1 MKKIKVFYKNVFY
14 AIKYIYKIDKSYIFL
29 EFLNVILT
37 AFSSIFSVYS
47 LKVLLDVF
55 VQKKINVLT
64 IMLFI
69 IFTISIIVDYLQN
82 KIEKQSIE
90 LKKIIMSERTN
101 FDLYNSILNKNVL
114 IFEDK
119 EYYDKIYLNMT
130 QGLSN
135 ILSLQNNLGKL
146 LTQILS
152 IIGIGS
158 IVIQY
163 DFRIIVLVLI
173 VVLFSVILNFYQA
186 KLDFKKN
193 IDSIYPSRI
202 FDYTTRTVYLKQY
215 SKELRKFK
223 IFEVIKAMYKKS
235 VDDIYHINEKYAKK
249 SIQVTM
255 MQDILEFIL
264 QFCTIIILFFKYI
277 VNEILIS
284 DFLVLYN
291 STMDLCLYIKSI
303 FNIIPDFY
311 QNSLYISEFKEI
323 IESKKSES
331 DNDCL
336 NNYPFLL
343 DSLKLENIS
352 FSFKS
357 RRIIDNFNYEFQ
369 NNKIYL
375 IQGKNGAG
383 KSTLLNIICGLYK
396 TACGDIYINGVIKA
410 EQKWLKENVNI
421 MFQDGQL
428 YALPLIYNII
438 MRPIQ
443 NKDADEKLVWDLLDK
458 VGIASKIQKLPLTIY
473 TPISNELDDY
483 GTSFSGG
490 EMQKILLARSL
501 ANTKLINIYDEVS
514 NAMDVESKKD
524 AVKLIRKYNKN
535 TITIVVSHDNE
546 WNDYVDQIV
555 KLMRNLKTDYKDYQM
570 KS

>member
-55 VQKKINVLT
+55 LQKKINVLT

-135 ILSLQNNLGKL
+135 ILSLQNNLSKL

-264 QFCTIIILFFKYI
+264 QFCTIIILFLKYI

-303 FNIIPDFY
+303 FNIIPNFY

-352 FSFKS
+352 FSFKN

-410 EQKWLKENVNI
+410 EQKWLKENVNV

-490 EMQKILLARSL
+490 ETQKILLARSL

-514 NAMDVESKKD
+514 NALDVESKKD

-555 KLMRNLKTDYKDYQM
+555 KL
-570 KS
+570 

>member
-55 VQKKINVLT
+55 LQKKINVLT

-223 IFEVIKAMYKKS
+223 IFEVIKATYKKS

-396 TACGDIYINGVIKA
+396 TACGDIYINDVIKA

-555 KLMRNLKTDYKDYQM
+555 KL
-570 KS
+570 

>member
-55 VQKKINVLT
+55 LQKKINVLT

-514 NAMDVESKKD
+514 NAMDVESKKN

-555 KLMRNLKTDYKDYQM
+555 KL
-570 KS
+570 

>member
-55 VQKKINVLT
+55 LQKKINVLT

-114 IFEDK
+114 IFENK

-223 IFEVIKAMYKKS
+223 IFEVIKATYKKS

-490 EMQKILLARSL
+490 ETQKILLARSL

-514 NAMDVESKKD
+514 NALDVESKKD

-555 KLMRNLKTDYKDYQM
+555 KL
-570 KS
+570 

>member
-55 VQKKINVLT
+55 LQKKINLLT

-323 IESKKSES
+323 IESRKSLS
-331 DNDCL
+331 DNNCL

-352 FSFKS
+352 FSFKN

-396 TACGDIYINGVIKA
+396 TACGDIYVNGVIKA

-555 KLMRNLKTDYKDYQM
+555 KL
-570 KS
+570 

>member
-64 IMLFI
+64 ITLFI
-69 IFTISIIVDYLQN
+69 IFIISIVVDYLQN

-473 TPISNELDDY
+473 TPISNELDDH

-490 EMQKILLARSL
+490 EIQKILLARSL

-555 KLMRNLKTDYKDYQM
+555 KL
-570 KS
+570 

>member
-193 IDSIYPSRI
+193 IDSIYPLRI

-555 KLMRNLKTDYKDYQM
+555 KL
-570 KS
+570 

>member
-55 VQKKINVLT
+55 LQKKINVLT

-163 DFRIIVLVLI
+163 DFRIIVLVFI

-555 KLMRNLKTDYKDYQM
+555 KL
-570 KS
+570 

>member
-55 VQKKINVLT
+55 LQKKINVLT

-223 IFEVIKAMYKKS
+223 IFEVIKATYKKS
-235 VDDIYHINEKYAKK
+235 VDDIYHINEKYTKK

-555 KLMRNLKTDYKDYQM
+555 KL
-570 KS
+570 

>member
-29 EFLNVILT
+29 KFLNVILT

-64 IMLFI
+64 ITLFI

-173 VVLFSVILNFYQA
+173 VVLFSVMLNFYQA

-352 FSFKS
+352 FSFKN

-410 EQKWLKENVNI
+410 EQKWLKENVNV

-490 EMQKILLARSL
+490 ETQKILLARSL

-514 NAMDVESKKD
+514 NALDVESKKD

-555 KLMRNLKTDYKDYQM
+555 KL
-570 KS
+570 

>member
-163 DFRIIVLVLI
+163 DFRIIILVLI
-173 VVLFSVILNFYQA
+173 VVLFSVMLNFYQA

-352 FSFKS
+352 FSFKN

-555 KLMRNLKTDYKDYQM
+555 KL
-570 KS
+570 

>member
-14 AIKYIYKIDKSYIFL
+14 AIKYIYRIDKSYIFL

-55 VQKKINVLT
+55 LQKKINVLT

-173 VVLFSVILNFYQA
+173 VVLFSVMLNFYQA

-458 VGIASKIQKLPLTIY
+458 VGIASNIQKLPLTIY

-555 KLMRNLKTDYKDYQM
+555 KL
-570 KS
+570 

>member
-1 MKKIKVFYKNVFY
+1 MKKIKVFCKNVFY

-90 LKKIIMSERTN
+90 LKNIIMSERTN
-101 FDLYNSILNKNVL
+101 FDLYNSVLNKNVL

-291 STMDLCLYIKSI
+291 STMDLCIYIKSI

-311 QNSLYISEFKEI
+311 QNSLCISEFKEI

-555 KLMRNLKTDYKDYQM
+555 KL
-570 KS
+570 

>member
-55 VQKKINVLT
+55 LQKKINVLT

-352 FSFKS
+352 FSFKN

-396 TACGDIYINGVIKA
+396 TACGDIYVNGVIKA

-490 EMQKILLARSL
+490 EIQKILLARSL

-555 KLMRNLKTDYKDYQM
+555 KL
-570 KS
+570 

>member
-163 DFRIIVLVLI
+163 DFRIIILVLI
-173 VVLFSVILNFYQA
+173 VVLFSVMLNFYQA

-202 FDYTTRTVYLKQY
+202 FDYATRTVYLKQY

-555 KLMRNLKTDYKDYQM
+555 KL
-570 KS
+570 

>member
-47 LKVLLDVF
+47 LKALLDVF
-55 VQKKINVLT
+55 LQKKINVLT

-69 IFTISIIVDYLQN
+69 IFTISIIVYYLQN

-458 VGIASKIQKLPLTIY
+458 IGIASKIQKLPLTIY

-555 KLMRNLKTDYKDYQM
+555 KL
-570 KS
+570 

>member
-55 VQKKINVLT
+55 LQKKINVLT

-311 QNSLYISEFKEI
+311 QNYLYISEFKEI

-352 FSFKS
+352 FSFKN

-410 EQKWLKENVNI
+410 EQKWLKENVNV

-490 EMQKILLARSL
+490 ETQKILLARSL

-514 NAMDVESKKD
+514 NALDVESKKD

-555 KLMRNLKTDYKDYQM
+555 KL
-570 KS
+570 

>member
-1 MKKIKVFYKNVFY
+1 MDGIYMKKIKVFYKNVFY

-524 AVKLIRKYNKN
+524 AVKLIRKYYKN

-555 KLMRNLKTDYKDYQM
+555 KL
-570 KS
+570 

>member
-1 MKKIKVFYKNVFY
+1 MNNCLLDWIEWMEYMKKIKVFYKNVFY

-55 VQKKINVLT
+55 LQKKINVLT

-223 IFEVIKAMYKKS
+223 IFEVIKATYKKS

-555 KLMRNLKTDYKDYQM
+555 KL
-570 KS
+570 

>member
-55 VQKKINVLT
+55 LQKKINVLT

-264 QFCTIIILFFKYI
+264 QFCTIIILFLKYI

-352 FSFKS
+352 FSFKN

-410 EQKWLKENVNI
+410 EQKWLKENVNV

-490 EMQKILLARSL
+490 ETQKILLARSL

-514 NAMDVESKKD
+514 NALDVESKKD

-555 KLMRNLKTDYKDYQM
+555 KL
-570 KS
+570 

>member
-555 KLMRNLKTDYKDYQM
+555 KL
-570 KS
+570 

>member
-29 EFLNVILT
+29 EFLNIILT

-173 VVLFSVILNFYQA
+173 VVLFSVMLNFYQA

-235 VDDIYHINEKYAKK
+235 VDNIYHINEKYAKK

-352 FSFKS
+352 FSFKN

-410 EQKWLKENVNI
+410 EQKWLKENVNV

-490 EMQKILLARSL
+490 ETQKILLARSL

-514 NAMDVESKKD
+514 NALDVESKKD

-555 KLMRNLKTDYKDYQM
+555 KL
-570 KS
+570 

>member
-375 IQGKNGAG
+375 IQGKYGAG

-555 KLMRNLKTDYKDYQM
+555 KL
-570 KS
+570 

>member
-55 VQKKINVLT
+55 LQKKINVLT

-311 QNSLYISEFKEI
+311 KNSLYISEFKEI

-501 ANTKLINIYDEVS
+501 ANTKLIKIYDEVS

-555 KLMRNLKTDYKDYQM
+555 KL
-570 KS
+570 

>member
-514 NAMDVESKKD
+514 NAMDVESKTD

-555 KLMRNLKTDYKDYQM
+555 KL
-570 KS
+570 

>member
-55 VQKKINVLT
+55 LQKKINVLT

-291 STMDLCLYIKSI
+291 STVDLCLYIKSI

-352 FSFKS
+352 FSFKN

-410 EQKWLKENVNI
+410 EQKWLKENVNV

-443 NKDADEKLVWDLLDK
+443 NKAADEKLVWDLLDK

-490 EMQKILLARSL
+490 ETQKILLARSL

-514 NAMDVESKKD
+514 NALDVESKKD

-555 KLMRNLKTDYKDYQM
+555 KL
-570 KS
+570 

>member
-55 VQKKINVLT
+55 LQKKINVLT

-69 IFTISIIVDYLQN
+69 IFTIYIIVDYLQN

-114 IFEDK
+114 IFENK

-223 IFEVIKAMYKKS
+223 IFEVIKATYKKS

-535 TITIVVSHDNE
+535 AITIVVSHDNE

-555 KLMRNLKTDYKDYQM
+555 KL
-570 KS
+570 

>member
-410 EQKWLKENVNI
+410 EQKWLKENVSI

-555 KLMRNLKTDYKDYQM
+555 KL
-570 KS
+570 

>member
-173 VVLFSVILNFYQA
+173 VVLFSVMLNFYQA

-410 EQKWLKENVNI
+410 EQKWLKENVNV

-490 EMQKILLARSL
+490 ETQKILLARSL

-514 NAMDVESKKD
+514 NALDVESKKD

-555 KLMRNLKTDYKDYQM
+555 KL
-570 KS
+570 

>member
-55 VQKKINVLT
+55 LQKKINVLT

-352 FSFKS
+352 FSFKN

-410 EQKWLKENVNI
+410 EQKWLKENVNV
-421 MFQDGQL
+421 MFQDSQL

-443 NKDADEKLVWDLLDK
+443 NKAADEKLVWDLLDK

-490 EMQKILLARSL
+490 ETQKILLARSL

-514 NAMDVESKKD
+514 NALDVESKKD

-555 KLMRNLKTDYKDYQM
+555 KL
-570 KS
+570 

>member
-173 VVLFSVILNFYQA
+173 VVLFSVMLNFYQA

-202 FDYTTRTVYLKQY
+202 FDYTTRTVYLQQY

-555 KLMRNLKTDYKDYQM
+555 KL
-570 KS
+570 

>member
-55 VQKKINVLT
+55 LQKKINVLT

-69 IFTISIIVDYLQN
+69 IFTISIIVDYLLN

-114 IFEDK
+114 IFENK

-223 IFEVIKAMYKKS
+223 IFEVIKATYKKS

-375 IQGKNGAG
+375 IQGKNGVG

-555 KLMRNLKTDYKDYQM
+555 KL
-570 KS
+570 

>member
-55 VQKKINVLT
+55 LQKKINVLT

-223 IFEVIKAMYKKS
+223 IFEVIKSMYKKS

-311 QNSLYISEFKEI
+311 KNSLYISEFKEI

-555 KLMRNLKTDYKDYQM
+555 KL
-570 KS
+570 

>member
-323 IESKKSES
+323 VESKKSES

-555 KLMRNLKTDYKDYQM
+555 KL
-570 KS
+570 

>member
-1 MKKIKVFYKNVFY
+1 M
-14 AIKYIYKIDKSYIFL
+14 
-29 EFLNVILT
+29 
-37 AFSSIFSVYS
+37 
-47 LKVLLDVF
+47 
-55 VQKKINVLT
+55 
-64 IMLFI
+64 FI
-69 IFTISIIVDYLQN
+69 IFIISIVVDYLQN

-323 IESKKSES
+323 IESKKTLS

-352 FSFKS
+352 FSFKNRS
-357 RRIIDNFNYEFQ
+357 IIDNFNYEFQ
-369 NNKIYL
+369 KNKIYL

-396 TACGDIYINGVIKA
+396 TACGDIYINDVIKA

-555 KLMRNLKTDYKDYQM
+555 KL
-570 KS
+570 

>member
-173 VVLFSVILNFYQA
+173 VVLFSVMLNFYQA

-514 NAMDVESKKD
+514 NAMDIESKKD

-555 KLMRNLKTDYKDYQM
+555 KL
-570 KS
+570 

>member
-55 VQKKINVLT
+55 LQKKINVLT

-223 IFEVIKAMYKKS
+223 IFEVIKATYKKS

-255 MQDILEFIL
+255 MQDILDFIL

-311 QNSLYISEFKEI
+311 QNSLYISEFKKI

-555 KLMRNLKTDYKDYQM
+555 KL
-570 KS
+570 

>member
-55 VQKKINVLT
+55 LQKKINVLT

-323 IESKKSES
+323 IESKKSLS
-331 DNDCL
+331 DNNCL

-352 FSFKS
+352 FSFKN

-396 TACGDIYINGVIKA
+396 TAYGDIYINGVIKA

-490 EMQKILLARSL
+490 EIQKILLARSL

-514 NAMDVESKKD
+514 NAMDVESKKN

-546 WNDYVDQIV
+546 WNNYVDQIV
-555 KLMRNLKTDYKDYQM
+555 KL
-570 KS
+570 

>member
-55 VQKKINVLT
+55 LQKKINVLT

-202 FDYTTRTVYLKQY
+202 FDYITRTVYLKQY

-352 FSFKS
+352 FSFKN

-410 EQKWLKENVNI
+410 EQKWLKENVNV

-490 EMQKILLARSL
+490 ETQKILLARSL

-514 NAMDVESKKD
+514 NALDVESKKD

-555 KLMRNLKTDYKDYQM
+555 KL
-570 KS
+570 

>member
-64 IMLFI
+64 ITLFI
-69 IFTISIIVDYLQN
+69 IFIISIVVDYLQN

-323 IESKKSES
+323 IESKKTLS

-336 NNYPFLL
+336 NNYPFSL

-352 FSFKS
+352 FSFKNRS
-357 RRIIDNFNYEFQ
+357 IIDNFNYEFQ
-369 NNKIYL
+369 KNKIYL

-396 TACGDIYINGVIKA
+396 TACGDIYINDVIKA

-555 KLMRNLKTDYKDYQM
+555 KL
-570 KS
+570 